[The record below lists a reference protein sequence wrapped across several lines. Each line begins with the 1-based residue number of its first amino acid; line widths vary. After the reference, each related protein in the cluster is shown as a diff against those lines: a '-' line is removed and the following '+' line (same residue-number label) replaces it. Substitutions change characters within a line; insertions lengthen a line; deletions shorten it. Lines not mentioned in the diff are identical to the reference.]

1 MIFKDI
7 IYHYLSEDSLKFHIL
22 SPPLWLCIYPSVCL
36 FVYLSMLGI
45 SHVAR
50 VEPWSYMAMRIK
62 QQKNGFNGIQWN
74 KTGMLKLSEI
84 EPQNSLGTLK

>member
-1 MIFKDI
+1 MAM
-7 IYHYLSEDSLKFHIL
+7 YLSICL
-22 SPPLWLCIYPSVCL
+22 SVCL
-36 FVYLSMLGI
+36 SIYVGI